1 MLYDI
6 RFPTASIPT
15 RRELQKA
22 ALLNAGG
29 LEPIDFNTF
38 VWIDIPESEVPRV
51 IDYIFLEFMPPYVE
65 LIGQYTHD
73 FGTVY
78 RTVCYIKDCRKY
90 ATVDPFDLSRYIDLL
105 MQDTPA
111 NSLTRQ
117 QYREM
122 TDDLNYGNM
131 AGVHVAELT
140 RLIREHLNPND
151 TDRLIHDI
159 LCDMSDIYHHEEEYV
174 DDPSTITYEPE
185 ADYFARWMEEH

>member
-38 VWIDIPESEVPRV
+38 VWIDIPESEVSRV

-65 LIGQYTHD
+65 LIGEYT
-73 FGTVY
+73 Y
-78 RTVCYIKDCRKY
+78 N
-90 ATVDPFDLSRYIDLL
+90 LSRHIDLL
-105 MQDTPA
+105 IQDTPA
-111 NSLTRQ
+111 AGLTRQ

-122 TDDLNYGNM
+122 MDDLYYANM

-140 RLIREHLNPND
+140 RLIREHLNPSD
-151 TDRLIHDI
+151 SDRQIHDI
-159 LCDMSDIYHHEEEYV
+159 LCDMSDIYHHREDYM

-185 ADYFARWMEEH
+185 ADYFARWMEVH